1 MPKATRPVASDA
13 MSVVPLPRKGSWT
26 AWPGLVLFRRGRR
39 MHWTGFWAPCTVDFE
54 FIALCSPFDFATET
68 SLPWHYSRLEEYD
81 WTDRGTSFL

>member
-1 MPKATRPVASDA
+1 
-13 MSVVPLPRKGSWT
+13 
-26 AWPGLVLFRRGRR
+26 